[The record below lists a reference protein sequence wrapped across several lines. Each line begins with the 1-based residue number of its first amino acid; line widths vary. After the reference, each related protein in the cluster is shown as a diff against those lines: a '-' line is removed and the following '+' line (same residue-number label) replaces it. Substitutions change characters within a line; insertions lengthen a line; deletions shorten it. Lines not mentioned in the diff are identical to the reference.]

1 MARLK
6 ITGLDDW
13 STKLQELGEAAPD
26 VSKTAVY
33 AGAGVVIEAIK
44 ASIDSIPEQQGYIQP
59 GNQRHSATRD
69 EKADLKEHFGISH
82 MVTNGGEVHNRVGVE
97 GYSRHQTKQYPN
109 GVPLP
114 LIARSIERGSSVRV
128 ASPFVKRAINRC
140 KAQALAA
147 MDEAAT
153 KKINEIM
160 GEK

>member
-6 ITGLDDW
+6 VTGLDDW
-13 STKLQELGEAAPD
+13 STKLQSLGQAADD
-26 VSKTAVY
+26 VAKSAVY

-44 ASIDSIPEQQGYIQP
+44 ASIDSIPEQQGYMQP

-69 EKADLKEHFGISH
+69 EKADLKEHFGISR
-82 MVTNGGEVHNRVGVE
+82 MTNANGVTHNRVGVE
-97 GYSRHQTKQYPN
+97 GYSRHATAQYPQ

-128 ASPFVKRAINRC
+128 ASPFIKRAINGC

-147 MDEAAT
+147 MEEAAT
-153 KKINEIM
+153 KKINEIT